1 MPSVNTRAFFSK
13 MGRAKYISH
22 LDLSSVIIRA
32 MKRTKL
38 PIWQTEGYNP
48 RTYVTFMLPLSLGQ
62 EGEHEAMDFRMLEDV
77 PADEIRDRL
86 NAALPADI
94 RVTEVTA
101 PKDKNTD
108 ITAAR
113 YRIESSADP
122 EKLRALCE
130 KEQIN
135 IEKRTKKG
143 STIVD
148 LKQLMTDLQLDGNVL
163 RVTFPAGTTFN
174 INPSL
179 LFEAYAAEYGE
190 KVKRLRIVRT
200 NIYSGNREFESKL
213 RRSRTER
220 RF

>member
-13 MGRAKYISH
+13 TGRAKYISH
-22 LDLSSVIIRA
+22 LDLSSVVIRA

-38 PIWQTEGYNP
+38 PIWQTEGFNP

-62 EGEHEAMDFRMLEDV
+62 EGLHEAMDFRLTEDV
-77 PADEIRDRL
+77 PYSEVKERL

-94 RVTEVTA
+94 RVTEITV

-135 IEKRTKKG
+135 VEKRTKKG

-148 LKQLMTDLQLDGNVL
+148 LKPLMSDVKLDGEVL
-163 RVTFPAGTTFN
+163 EVTLPAGNSFN
-174 INPSL
+174 INPAL
-179 LFEAYAAEYGE
+179 IFEAYAAEFGE
-190 KVKRLRIVRT
+190 RVKRLKIVRT
-200 NIYSGNREFESKL
+200 NIFSGNREFE
-213 RRSRTER
+213 
-220 RF
+220 

>member
-77 PADEIRDRL
+77 PTDEIRDRL

-94 RVTEVTA
+94 RVTEVTV

-122 EKLRALCE
+122 DKLRALCE

-143 STIVD
+143 SSIVD
-148 LKQLMTDLQLDGNVL
+148 LKQLMTDVELDGNVL

-200 NIYSGNREFESKL
+200 NIYSGNREFE
-213 RRSRTER
+213 
-220 RF
+220 

>member
-94 RVTEVTA
+94 RVTEVTVQ
-101 PKDKNTD
+101 KDKNTD

-143 STIVD
+143 SAIVD
-148 LKQLMTDLQLDGNVL
+148 LKQLMTDVELDGNVL

-200 NIYSGNREFESKL
+200 NIYSGNREFE
-213 RRSRTER
+213 
-220 RF
+220 

>member
-86 NAALPADI
+86 NAALPTDI
-94 RVTEVTA
+94 RVTEVTV

-122 EKLRALCE
+122 DKLRALCE

-143 STIVD
+143 SAIVD
-148 LKQLMTDLQLDGNVL
+148 LKQLMTDVELDGNVL

-179 LFEAYAAEYGE
+179 LFEAYAAEYSE

-200 NIYSGNREFESKL
+200 NIYSGNREFE
-213 RRSRTER
+213 
-220 RF
+220 

>member
-86 NAALPADI
+86 NAALPTDI
-94 RVTEVTA
+94 RVTEVTV

-122 EKLRALCE
+122 DKLRALCE

-143 STIVD
+143 SAIVD
-148 LKQLMTDLQLDGNVL
+148 LKQLMTDVELDGNVL

-179 LFEAYAAEYGE
+179 LYEAYAAEYGE

-200 NIYSGNREFESKL
+200 NIYSGNREFE
-213 RRSRTER
+213 
-220 RF
+220 

>member
-22 LDLSSVIIRA
+22 LDLSSVISRA

-77 PADEIRDRL
+77 PAGEIRDRL

-94 RVTEVTA
+94 RVTEVTV

-143 STIVD
+143 SAIVD
-148 LKQLMTDLQLDGNVL
+148 LKQLMTDVELDGNVL

-200 NIYSGNREFESKL
+200 NIYSGNREFK
-213 RRSRTER
+213 
-220 RF
+220 

>member
-32 MKRTKL
+32 MKRTRL

-62 EGEHEAMDFRMLEDV
+62 EGEHEAMDFRLTEDV
-77 PADEIRDRL
+77 PYHEVMDRL

-94 RVTEVTA
+94 RVTSVTV

-113 YRIESSADP
+113 YMIDSSADP

-130 KEQIN
+130 KPEIN
-135 IEKRTKKG
+135 VEKRTKKG
-143 STIVD
+143 SAIVD
-148 LKQLMTDLQLDGNVL
+148 LKPLMTDLEFDGGIL
-163 RVTFPAGTTFN
+163 RVTLPAGTTFN

-190 KVKRLRIVRT
+190 RVKRLRIVRT
-200 NIYSGNREFESKL
+200 NIYSGEREFE
-213 RRSRTER
+213 
-220 RF
+220 

>member
-77 PADEIRDRL
+77 PTDEIRDRL

-94 RVTEVTA
+94 RVTEVTV

-143 STIVD
+143 SAIVD
-148 LKQLMTDLQLDGNVL
+148 LKQLMTDVELDGNVL

-200 NIYSGNREFESKL
+200 NIYSGNREFE
-213 RRSRTER
+213 
-220 RF
+220 

>member
-32 MKRTKL
+32 MKRTRL

-62 EGEHEAMDFRMLEDV
+62 EGEHEAMDFRLTEDV
-77 PADEIRDRL
+77 PFGEVMDRL

-94 RVTEVTA
+94 RVTEVTV

-130 KEQIN
+130 KEHIN

-143 STIVD
+143 SAIVD
-148 LKQLMTDLQLDGNVL
+148 LKQLMTDAELDGETL
-163 RVTFPAGTTFN
+163 RVTFPAGTAFN

-200 NIYSGNREFESKL
+200 NIYSGNRDFE
-213 RRSRTER
+213 
-220 RF
+220 

>member
-77 PADEIRDRL
+77 PTDEIRDRL

-94 RVTEVTA
+94 RVTEVTV

-122 EKLRALCE
+122 DKLRALCE

-143 STIVD
+143 SAIVD
-148 LKQLMTDLQLDGNVL
+148 LKQLMTDVELDGNVL

-200 NIYSGNREFESKL
+200 NIYSGNREFE
-213 RRSRTER
+213 
-220 RF
+220 

>member
-1 MPSVNTRAFFSK
+1 MPSVNTRAYFSK

-62 EGEHEAMDFRMLEDV
+62 EGEHEAMDFRLLEDV
-77 PADEIRDRL
+77 PYAEVRDRL

-94 RVTEVTA
+94 RVTEVTV

-113 YRIESSADP
+113 YCIESSADP
-122 EKLRALCE
+122 EKLRELCSRE
-130 KEQIN
+130 HIN

-148 LKQLMTDLQLDGNVL
+148 LKELMSDVEFDGDLL

-179 LFEAYAAEYGE
+179 LFDAYAAEYGE

-200 NIYSGNREFESKL
+200 NIYSGDREFE
-213 RRSRTER
+213 
-220 RF
+220 

>member
-86 NAALPADI
+86 NAALPTDI
-94 RVTEVTA
+94 RVTEVTI

-143 STIVD
+143 SAIVD
-148 LKQLMTDLQLDGNVL
+148 LKQLMTDVELDGNVL

-200 NIYSGNREFESKL
+200 NIYSGNREFE
-213 RRSRTER
+213 
-220 RF
+220 

>member
-13 MGRAKYISH
+13 IGRAKYISH

-77 PADEIRDRL
+77 STDEIRDRL

-94 RVTEVTA
+94 RVTEVTV

-143 STIVD
+143 SAIVD
-148 LKQLMTDLQLDGNVL
+148 LKQLMTDVELDGNVL

-200 NIYSGNREFESKL
+200 NIYSGNREFE
-213 RRSRTER
+213 
-220 RF
+220 

>member
-94 RVTEVTA
+94 RVTEVTV

-130 KEQIN
+130 KEQRN

-143 STIVD
+143 SAIVD
-148 LKQLMTDLQLDGNVL
+148 LKQLMTDVELDGNVL
-163 RVTFPAGTTFN
+163 CVTFPAGTTFN

-200 NIYSGNREFESKL
+200 NIYSGNREFE
-213 RRSRTER
+213 
-220 RF
+220 

>member
-13 MGRAKYISH
+13 TGRAKYISH

-38 PIWQTEGYNP
+38 PIWQTEGFNP

-62 EGEHEAMDFRMLEDV
+62 EGLHEAMDFRLTEDV
-77 PADEIRDRL
+77 PYSEVMEKL

-94 RVTEVTA
+94 RVTEITV

-113 YRIESSADP
+113 YRIESSAEPD
-122 EKLRALCE
+122 KLWALCE

-135 IEKRTKKG
+135 VEKRTKKG

-148 LKQLMTDLQLDGNVL
+148 LKPLMSDVKLDGEVL
-163 RVTFPAGTTFN
+163 EVTLPAGNSFN
-174 INPSL
+174 INPAL
-179 LFEAYAAEYGE
+179 IFEAYTAEYGE
-190 KVKRLRIVRT
+190 RVKRLKIVRT
-200 NIYSGNREFESKL
+200 NIFSGNREFE
-213 RRSRTER
+213 
-220 RF
+220 

>member
-22 LDLSSVIIRA
+22 LDLSSVII
-32 MKRTKL
+32 
-38 PIWQTEGYNP
+38 P

-94 RVTEVTA
+94 RVTEVTV

-143 STIVD
+143 SAIVD
-148 LKQLMTDLQLDGNVL
+148 LKQLMTDVELDGNVL

-200 NIYSGNREFESKL
+200 NIYSGNREFE
-213 RRSRTER
+213 
-220 RF
+220 

>member
-13 MGRAKYISH
+13 TGRAKYISH

-62 EGEHEAMDFRMLEDV
+62 EGLHEAMDFRLTEDV
-77 PADEIRDRL
+77 PYDEVRDRL

-94 RVTEVTA
+94 RVTGITV

-135 IEKRTKKG
+135 VEKRTKKG
-143 STIVD
+143 STTVD
-148 LKQLMTDLQLDGNVL
+148 LKALMTDVRLNGNL
-163 RVTFPAGTTFN
+163 LEVTLPAGNTFN

-179 LFEAYAAEYGE
+179 LFEAYSAEYGDR
-190 KVKRLRIVRT
+190 VKRLRIVRT
-200 NIYSGNREFESKL
+200 NIYSGNREFE
-213 RRSRTER
+213 
-220 RF
+220 

>member
-94 RVTEVTA
+94 RVTEVTV
-101 PKDKNTD
+101 PKDKSTD

-143 STIVD
+143 SAIVD
-148 LKQLMTDLQLDGNVL
+148 LKQLMTDVELDGNVL

-200 NIYSGNREFESKL
+200 NIYSGNREFE
-213 RRSRTER
+213 
-220 RF
+220 

>member
-22 LDLSSVIIRA
+22 LDLSSVISRA

-94 RVTEVTA
+94 RVTEVTV

-122 EKLRALCE
+122 DKLRALCE

-143 STIVD
+143 SAIVD
-148 LKQLMTDLQLDGNVL
+148 LKQLMTDVELDGNVL

-200 NIYSGNREFESKL
+200 NIYSGNREFE
-213 RRSRTER
+213 
-220 RF
+220 

>member
-86 NAALPADI
+86 NAALPTDI

-143 STIVD
+143 SAIVD
-148 LKQLMTDLQLDGNVL
+148 LKQLMTDVELDGNVL

-200 NIYSGNREFESKL
+200 NIYSGNREFE
-213 RRSRTER
+213 
-220 RF
+220 

>member
-94 RVTEVTA
+94 RVTEVTV

-143 STIVD
+143 SAIVD
-148 LKQLMTDLQLDGNVL
+148 LKQLMTDVELDGNVL

-179 LFEAYAAEYGE
+179 LFETYAAEYGE

-200 NIYSGNREFESKL
+200 NIYSGNREFE
-213 RRSRTER
+213 
-220 RF
+220 

>member
-13 MGRAKYISH
+13 TGRAKYISH
-22 LDLSSVIIRA
+22 LDLSSVVIRA

-38 PIWQTEGYNP
+38 PIWQTEGFNP

-62 EGEHEAMDFRMLEDV
+62 EGLHEAMDFRLTEDV
-77 PADEIRDRL
+77 PYSEVKERL

-94 RVTEVTA
+94 RVTEITV

-130 KEQIN
+130 KDQIN
-135 IEKRTKKG
+135 VEKRTKKG
-143 STIVD
+143 ITIVD
-148 LKQLMTDLQLDGNVL
+148 LKPLMSDVKLDGEVL
-163 RVTFPAGTTFN
+163 GVTLPAGNSFN
-174 INPSL
+174 INPAL
-179 LFEAYAAEYGE
+179 IFEAYSAEYGE
-190 KVKRLRIVRT
+190 RVKRLKIVRT
-200 NIYSGNREFESKL
+200 NIFSGNREFE
-213 RRSRTER
+213 
-220 RF
+220 

>member
-94 RVTEVTA
+94 RVTEVTV

-143 STIVD
+143 SAIVD
-148 LKQLMTDLQLDGNVL
+148 LKQLMTDVELDGNVL
-163 RVTFPAGTTFN
+163 RVTFPVGTTFN

-200 NIYSGNREFESKL
+200 NIYSGNREFE
-213 RRSRTER
+213 
-220 RF
+220 